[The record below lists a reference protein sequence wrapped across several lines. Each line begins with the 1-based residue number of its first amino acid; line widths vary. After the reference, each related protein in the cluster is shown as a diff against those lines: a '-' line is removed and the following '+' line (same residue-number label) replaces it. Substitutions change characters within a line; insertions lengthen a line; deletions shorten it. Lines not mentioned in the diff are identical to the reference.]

1 VKAKKNLVLTRDRA
15 WVVEEGA
22 PDGNSAFPVA
32 QAGEEIPAWAAK
44 KIKPSAKEEAPK
56 RDAEKEGA

>member
-56 RDAEKEGA
+56 QDAEKEGA